1 MTVWLVT
8 LGMAAVLTLLL
19 LRGRFAERRSLVAVA
34 MALTTA
40 LGGYA
45 ATGRPDLP
53 AAVEDGQTFDRDWH
67 SAFETA
73 RQTRL
78 VRFGEAG
85 AWLTFSDAMLRE
97 DASDTAV
104 RGLQGVLA
112 DHPDQF
118 DLWIGLGNALA
129 MHQGAAGEA
138 SRLAF
143 ARAQS
148 LEHASPQ
155 PDFFLGLAELETGDA
170 RSAARTWRTLA
181 ARGLPDATLER
192 WIAEADIRAAG
203 QPD

>member
-1 MTVWLVT
+1 MSVWLVA
-8 LGMAAVLTLLL
+8 LGMAAVLALLL
-19 LRGRFAERRSLVAVA
+19 LRGRLAERRSVVAVGVVLA
-34 MALTTA
+34 AA

-53 AAVEDGQTFDRDWH
+53 SATEQGQTFDRDWR

-97 DASDTAV
+97 DASDIAV
-104 RGLQGVLA
+104 RGLQGVLSE
-112 DHPDQF
+112 HPEQF

-143 ARAQS
+143 ARAAT
-148 LEHASPQ
+148 LEPGSPQ

-170 RSAARTWRTLA
+170 RGAARTWRGLA
-181 ARGLPDATLER
+181 ARGLPDAELQR

-203 QPD
+203 QPG

>member
-1 MTVWLVT
+1 MSVWIVA
-8 LGMAAVLTLLL
+8 LGVAAVLALML
-19 LRGRFAERRSLVAVA
+19 LRGRMDEPRSIVAVA
-34 MALTTA
+34 IVLVAA

-45 ATGRPDLP
+45 ATGRPELP
-53 AAVEDGQTFDRDWH
+53 AATDKGETYDPDWR

-85 AWLTFSDAMLRE
+85 AWLTFSDAMLRY
-97 DASDTAV
+97 DASDAAV
-104 RGLQGVLA
+104 RGLQDVVA
-112 DHPDQF
+112 AHPEQS

-143 ARAQS
+143 AQARA
-148 LEHASPQ
+148 LEPDSPQ

-170 RSAARTWRTLA
+170 RGAARTWRELA
-181 ARGLPDATLER
+181 TRGLPDATLQR

-203 QPD
+203 QTD

>member
-1 MTVWLVT
+1 VIVWLVA
-8 LGMAAVLTLLL
+8 LSVAAVVALML
-19 LRGRFAERRSLVAVA
+19 LRGRTADRRSVAAVA
-34 MALTTA
+34 IVLAAA

-53 AAVEDGQTFDRDWH
+53 MVTDRGDAFDRDWR

-97 DASDTAV
+97 QASDMAV
-104 RGLQGVLA
+104 RGLQDVLA

-129 MHQGAAGEA
+129 MHQGAVGEA

-143 ARAQS
+143 ARARALQP
-148 LEHASPQ
+148 ASPQ
-155 PDFFLGLAELETGDA
+155 PDFFLGLAQLETGDA
-170 RSAARTWRTLA
+170 RGAARTWRRLA
-181 ARGLPDATLER
+181 ARGLPDATLQR
-192 WIAEADIRAAG
+192 WIAEADIQAAG